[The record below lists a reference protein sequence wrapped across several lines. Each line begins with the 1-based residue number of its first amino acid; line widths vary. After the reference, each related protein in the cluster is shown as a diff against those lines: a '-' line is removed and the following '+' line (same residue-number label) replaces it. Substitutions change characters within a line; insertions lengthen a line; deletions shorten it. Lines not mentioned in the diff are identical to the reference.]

1 MAEQL
6 SLLAPPLAEGD
17 AEANPLAKEVW
28 LYAQTLKF
36 DAPRFKRFVV
46 AGFQLER
53 YDRDELQRASDE
65 RLMALMRRLHLLESG
80 TGWHFPQA
88 DERQFWNIAS
98 SLKVPHQ
105 TSRAIIQWWSFDGF
119 TDWVGA
125 VEEMIL
131 EYGWIKAEES
141 QAA

>member
-17 AEANPLAKEVW
+17 AEANPLAKDVW
-28 LYAQTLKF
+28 DYARNLKF

-46 AGFQLER
+46 AGWQLER
-53 YDRDELQRASDE
+53 YDRDEYRRASDD
-65 RLMALMRRLHLLESG
+65 RLMTLMRRLSLLESG
-80 TGWHFPQA
+80 EAWHFPKA
-88 DERQFWNIAS
+88 DERLFWNIAR

-105 TSRAIIQWWSFDGF
+105 TSRALIQCWSFDGF

-131 EYGWIKAEES
+131 EYGWGKTEEPP
-141 QAA
+141 AA